1 MSVTRA
7 FMTGRSQAVRVPKE
21 FRLPDEEIFIN
32 RIGDTVILTPVSKL
46 KETFEQSL
54 RMFTDDFMAEGRP
67 PQIPAER
74 ETL

>member
-1 MSVTRA
+1 M
-7 FMTGRSQAVRVPKE
+7 KHN
-21 FRLPDEEIFIN
+21 IFESATNKI
-32 RIGDTVILTPVSKL
+32 L